1 MCGGCLRLSVL
12 SIVEGQKVES
22 PGKFA
27 FTRGYSLN
35 SQQVESSLL
44 FFFTQGVKG
53 MTPLKTALGIVFIIF
68 LTIVIFTFITRGRL
82 CEFSIKSEHQE
93 VAAKLACNAG

>member
-35 SQQVESSLL
+35 YQQVESSLL
-44 FFFTQGVKG
+44 FFFSQGVKG
-53 MTPLKTALGIVFIIF
+53 MTPLKTALGIVFIIC
-68 LTIVIFTFITRGRL
+68 LTIVIFTFITRGNL

>member
-27 FTRGYSLN
+27 FTRGYP
-35 SQQVESSLL
+35 SLL

-53 MTPLKTALGIVFIIF
+53 MTPLKTALGIVFIIC

-93 VAAKLACNAG
+93 VAAKLACNPG

>member
-1 MCGGCLRLSVL
+1 MCLVFNCPTFWGQYNPRL
-12 SIVEGQKVES
+12 
-22 PGKFA
+22 P
-27 FTRGYSLN
+27 LN
-35 SQQVESSLL
+35 NQQVESSLL
-44 FFFTQGVKG
+44 FFFSQGVKG
-53 MTPLKTALGIVFIIF
+53 MTPLKTTLGIVFIIC

>member
-12 SIVEGQKVES
+12 SIVEGQKVGS
-22 PGKFA
+22 PGKFS

-53 MTPLKTALGIVFIIF
+53 MTPLKTALGIVFIIC
-68 LTIVIFTFITRGRL
+68 LTIVISTFITRGRL

>member
-27 FTRGYSLN
+27 FTRGSSLN
-35 SQQVESSLL
+35 SQRVESSV
-44 FFFTQGVKG
+44 FFFFIQGVQG
-53 MTPLKTALGIVFIIF
+53 MTPLKTALGIVFIIC